1 MTKRR
6 LAAMLIAAVMALGAF
21 AAAEEPEEKE
31 YAPLYVLADVLN
43 GRSLPTKKA
52 GIEARFDFSDQVQPT
67 GRMSKDREWIEV
79 IGGESGTVWV
89 SSRYVSERFFEF
101 TVTNEN
107 NGKVKIRSKIDG
119 GKVRGYVKNGKSI
132 EIDQVVLGWGHCR
145 QGWVDLEYC
154 IEEVDGI

>member
-145 QGWVDLEYC
+145 QGWVDLEYL
-154 IEEVDGI
+154 IVEDD